1 MRVYLVQHGLAKD
14 KSEDAARPLSDQGR
28 EGVTRCAGFLSLFEK
43 PRPVKIVHSGKLR
56 AAQTAEMF
64 AEAWGGI
71 ALEPML
77 DLAPNDDPSVWS
89 AHLAS
94 MSDDV
99 MLVGHLPHLQRLA
112 GLLLCGDPSRQAVN
126 FRNGGVVC
134 LEKGESGWSVLWQI
148 NPTLFYTEDL
158 LKDEARAQ
166 SLLTSRAECS
176 ENEAWEQSH
185 DRSDWQA

>member
-14 KSEDAARPLSDQGR
+14 VSEDAARPLSDQGR
-28 EGVTRCAGFLSLFEK
+28 KDVTRCAGFLSLFEK

-56 AAQTAEMF
+56 ARQTADMF

-71 ALEPML
+71 AVERTL
-77 DLAPNDDPSVWS
+77 DLGPNDDPSVWS

-94 MSDDV
+94 MHDDV

-112 GLLLCGDPSRQAVN
+112 GLLICGNPDREVVR

-134 LEKGESGWSVLWQI
+134 MEKGESGRSILWQI
-148 NPTLFYTEDL
+148 NPTLFYGE
-158 LKDEARAQ
+158 
-166 SLLTSRAECS
+166 S
-176 ENEAWEQSH
+176 
-185 DRSDWQA
+185 